1 MPTRDFELM
10 PEISVIMPVYN
21 TASYL
26 AQSIESVLNQTYS
39 DFELIIVDDGSTDDS
54 LKIINS
60 YAVKDKRIKVITQE
74 NQGLSEAR
82 NSGIK
87 IAGGEYIAFI
97 DSDDFYAKNFLG
109 QLIHAQK
116 KASADIVGC
125 NFKKIR
131 SSKDH
136 IKVINRFSY
145 VVYPNAL
152 EVLLHKNNF
161 IHFNV
166 WNKLYKREV
175 IGEIRFVPHIYYEDW
190 VFNCCVFERANC
202 FVWIKERLYGYN
214 YSDNSI
220 MRSAFTEKKLTD
232 YVTGIKEVHRYFMK
246 NAPEKWEQVKRTRVS
261 RTVKMLM
268 NGTLRSKDKNLRIK
282 TAHVLQGL
290 KADELITYVGLSLKN
305 KLKLYYFQN
314 LKG

>member
-1 MPTRDFELM
+1 M

-21 TASYL
+21 TALYL
-26 AQSIESVLNQTYS
+26 ELSIESVLNQTYT
-39 DFELIIVDDGSTDDS
+39 DFELIIVNDGSTDNSAD
-54 LKIINS
+54 IIS
-60 YAVKDKRIKVITQE
+60 KYASGDKRIKIITQQNE
-74 NQGLSEAR
+74 GLSEAR
-82 NSGIK
+82 NNGISLAK
-87 IAGGEYIAFI
+87 GEYIAFI
-97 DSDDFYAKNFLG
+97 DSDDFISSVFLSVLYKVAKETN
-109 QLIHAQK
+109 
-116 KASADIVGC
+116 ADIVGC
-125 NFKKIR
+125 DFKKIKSIKDNVKTVNK
-131 SSKDH
+131 SSYK
-136 IKVINRFSY
+136 I
-145 VVYPNAL
+145 YPKAL
-152 EVLLHKNNF
+152 DILLHKDNF

-190 VFNCCVFERANC
+190 VFNCCVFERANS
-202 FVWIKERLYGYN
+202 FAWIKDKLYGYR

-220 MRSAFTEKKLTD
+220 MRSAFTEKKLAD

-268 NGTLRSKDKNLRIK
+268 NGTLRSKDKSLRLK
-282 TAHVLQGL
+282 TALALQEL
-290 KADELITYVGLSLKN
+290 KADELISYAGLSLKN